1 MRAFRGTGQ
10 GSAREQRLYCEGH
23 RRCVMA
29 LFADPL
35 DGLNC
40 GIQIHRDFEIF
51 YAILGRVPVTIKL
64 GLHVGRCISATLN
77 NRLDY

>member
-1 MRAFRGTGQ
+1 MRENN
-10 GSAREQRLYCEGH
+10 GSIVKTIGDAI
-23 RRCVMA
+23 MA

-40 GIQIHRDFEIF
+40 SIQIHRDFEISC
-51 YAILGRVPVTIKL
+51 AILGWMPVTIKL